1 MKKGMLFVGISSLL
15 YGLVPLATKALYA
28 AGMNVVSVSFWRF
41 ALIVPILVI
50 WCLITHCRVCMP
62 LRSVLEL
69 FFRIGFFSGMTMFL
83 LNQAYSS
90 MDVGLATTIHYLYP
104 AIVVLIAVVVFH
116 ERAGAVIMRA
126 VVLIAIGMV
135 LISMQ
140 PGAGVNVFGM
150 GCALASAATYAIYII
165 QLEKS
170 GFNRI
175 NPLVLTLYTAVCNS
189 LLMFAISGPLGGIQ
203 VMGDANE
210 WVAALALALLC
221 LGALALL
228 AHGSKFLNASMTS
241 VFGLFEPLTSM
252 VVGVVAL
259 GEVLTVS
266 QLIGCAFI
274 LVAIALVALQGKS
287 DVCAIESSRCN
298 REGR

>member
-1 MKKGMLFVGISSLL
+1 MKKGMLFVGVSSLL
-15 YGLVPLATKALYA
+15 YGLIPLATKALYA

-41 ALIVPILVI
+41 ALMIPILAM
-50 WCLITHCRVCMP
+50 WCPLAHYRVRMP
-62 LRSVLEL
+62 LRSVLEVFL
-69 FFRIGFFSGMTMFL
+69 RIGLFSGLTMFL

-104 AIVVLIAVVVFH
+104 AIVVLIAVFVFH
-116 ERAGAVIMRA
+116 ERAGAAIIKA
-126 VVLIAIGMV
+126 VVLIAIGMA
-135 LISMQ
+135 LISLQ
-140 PGAGVNVFGM
+140 SGPGASASGLI
-150 GCALASAATYAIYII
+150 CALASAVTYAIYII

-189 LLMFAISGPLGGIQ
+189 LLMFTISGPLGGIQ
-203 VMGDANE
+203 VMGSPSE

-228 AHGSKFLNASMTS
+228 AHGSKFLNAGMTS

-252 VVGVVAL
+252 VVGVAAL
-259 GEVLTVS
+259 GEVLSAV
-266 QLIGCAFI
+266 QLLGCTFI
-274 LVAIALVALQGKS
+274 LIAIVLVAFQDKTKVRAS
-287 DVCAIESSRCN
+287 DSIQCG
-298 REGR
+298 RER